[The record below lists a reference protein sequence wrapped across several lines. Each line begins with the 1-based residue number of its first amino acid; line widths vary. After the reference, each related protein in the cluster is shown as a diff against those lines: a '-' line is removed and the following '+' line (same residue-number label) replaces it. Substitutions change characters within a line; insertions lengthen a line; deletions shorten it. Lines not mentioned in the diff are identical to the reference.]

1 MRYALSLLILIV
13 GWKALA
19 DRLHIDMLPTPEVV
33 GVAFWEA
40 LRQTNFWI
48 HVGASAFRAG
58 AALTTSWLIGFPL
71 GILIGFH
78 PRIDRI
84 VSPMVFLTYP
94 IPKIVFLPVVL
105 VLFGLGDL
113 SRVFVIT
120 LIVGYQILVA
130 CRDCIVHLPR
140 QYIVS
145 IRSLGG
151 GGWDTFRH
159 VLVPAALP
167 EGFTALRIGVGTAV
181 AVLFFVES
189 FATEKGLGFLI
200 MDAWGRFDGTAMFVA
215 IAGMS
220 LLGVFLYETVNL
232 LEHGLCDWKRKE
244 MKEKAMPSP
253 ILQSIHTYGRMIK
266 FSHSI
271 FAAPFALSALVLAS
285 GISPIGFQRIFW
297 IVVALVAARSAA
309 MGFNR
314 IVDARYDAM
323 NPRTATRELP
333 AGRIRMEAAVAF
345 VVVSALV
352 FWFAAAMLST
362 LCAWLALPVLAVL
375 FLYSYTKRFTAWS
388 HVYLGFAIALAPLGA
403 WIAATGHFDAR
414 ILVLS
419 LALLSY
425 IAGFDILYACQDID
439 FDRQAGLFSLPAR
452 YGVRKAFQVSTLLH
466 GLTVLCLITLAGLF
480 HLGWPYLA
488 SVAVIVVLL
497 VIEHRLVKPDD
508 LTHIDIAFFHI
519 NSVISVVL
527 LVGVVVDRM

>member
-1 MRYALSLLILIV
+1 MRYVLSLLIVIA

-19 DRLHIDMLPTPEVV
+19 DRLQIAMLPAPEVV
-33 GVAFWEA
+33 AIAFWAA
-40 LRQTNFWI
+40 LRQIDFWV
-48 HVGASAFRAG
+48 HVGASGFRAC
-58 AALTTSWLIGFPL
+58 AALAASWLIGFPL
-71 GILIGFH
+71 GILIGCH

-84 VSPMVFLTYP
+84 ASPMVFMTYP

-120 LIVGYQILVA
+120 LIVGYQILVS

-140 QYIVS
+140 QYFVS

-151 GGWDTFRH
+151 GGWHTFRH

-167 EGFTALRIGVGTAV
+167 DGFTALRIGVGTAV

-189 FATEKGLGFLI
+189 FATETGLGFLI

-220 LLGVFLYETVNL
+220 LLGVSLYETVNL

-244 MKEKAMPSP
+244 MKETTMPSP
-253 ILQSIHTYGRMIK
+253 VLQSIQIYGRMIK

-285 GISPIGFQRIFW
+285 RTAQIGFSRIFW

-314 IVDARYDAM
+314 IVDARFDAL

-333 AGRIRMEAAVAF
+333 AGTIRPGAAVAF
-345 VVVSALV
+345 VVLSALA
-352 FWFAAAMLST
+352 FLFAAAMLSR

-375 FLYSYTKRFTAWS
+375 FSYSYTKRFTAWS
-388 HVYLGFAIALAPLGA
+388 HVYLGFAISLAPLGA
-403 WIAATGHFDAR
+403 WIAATGNFDPR
-414 ILVLS
+414 ILALS
-419 LALLSY
+419 LALLTY
-425 IAGFDILYACQDID
+425 IAGFDILYACQDMD
-439 FDRQAGLFSLPAR
+439 FDRNIGLFSLPAR
-452 YGVRKAFQVSTLLH
+452 LGVRKAFQISSLLH
-466 GLTVLCLITLAGLF
+466 VMTVLCLIALTALF
-480 HLGWPYLA
+480 HLGWPYLT
-488 SVAVIVVLL
+488 SVAVIAVLL

-527 LVGVVVDRM
+527 LVGVVLDRM

>member
-1 MRYALSLLILIV
+1 MRYALSLLIVIA
-13 GWKALA
+13 GWKTLS
-19 DRLHIDMLPTPEVV
+19 DRLHMDMLPAPEMVA
-33 GVAFWEA
+33 VAFWAA
-40 LRQTNFWI
+40 LRQSAFWG
-48 HVGASAFRAG
+48 HVGASALRAC
-58 AALTTSWLIGFPL
+58 AALAASWLIGFPL

-84 VSPMVFLTYP
+84 VSPMVFMTYP

-113 SRVFVIT
+113 SRVLIIT
-120 LIVGYQILVA
+120 LIVGYQILVS

-140 QYIVS
+140 QYVIS

-151 GGWDTFRH
+151 GGWHTFRH

-189 FATEKGLGFLI
+189 FATEQGLGFLI
-200 MDAWGRFDGTAMFVA
+200 MDAWGRFDGTSMFVA

-220 LLGVFLYETVNL
+220 LLGVSLYETVNL
-232 LEHGLCDWKRKE
+232 LERGLCDWKRKE
-244 MKEKAMPSP
+244 MKETAMPSS
-253 ILQSIHTYGRMIK
+253 ILQSIQTYGRMIK

-271 FAAPFALSALVLAS
+271 FAAPFALSALILAS
-285 GISPIGFQRIFW
+285 RTVPIGFWRIFW

-314 IVDARYDAM
+314 IVDARYDAL

-333 AGRIRMEAAVAF
+333 AGTIRQGAAVAF
-345 VVVSALV
+345 VAFSALV
-352 FWFAAAMLST
+352 FLFAAAMLSR
-362 LCAWLALPVLAVL
+362 LCAWLAFPVLAIL
-375 FLYSYTKRFTAWS
+375 FSYSYTKRFTAWS
-388 HVYLGFAIALAPLGA
+388 HVYLGFSIALAPLGA
-403 WIAATGHFDAR
+403 WIAATGQFDPR
-414 ILVLS
+414 ILALS
-419 LALLSY
+419 LALLTY

-439 FDRQAGLFSLPAR
+439 FDRTIGLFSLPAR
-452 YGVRKAFQVSTLLH
+452 QGVRKAFRVSRLLH
-466 GLTVLCLITLAGLF
+466 IVTVLCLLALAVLF
-480 HLGWPYLA
+480 HLGWPYLT
-488 SVAVIVVLL
+488 SVAVIALL
-497 VIEHRLVKPDD
+497 LIVEHRLVKPDD

-527 LVGVVVDRM
+527 LVGVVLDRM